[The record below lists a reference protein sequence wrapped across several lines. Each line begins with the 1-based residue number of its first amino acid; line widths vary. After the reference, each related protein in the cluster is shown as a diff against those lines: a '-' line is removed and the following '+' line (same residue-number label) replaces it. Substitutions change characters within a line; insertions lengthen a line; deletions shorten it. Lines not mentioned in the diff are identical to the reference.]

1 MDAFFYEHRD
11 ETLYIG
17 EMTHHPFPVHVH
29 EVAEVLCVTAGS
41 VRMNIGGVSY
51 RIGPGDIALVFP
63 LTPHGYE
70 EIEEGSLGL
79 VAIFP
84 PDIIPEY
91 NSTFHSLIPEHP
103 VICAADTGPDLMPV
117 IRRLHELDM
126 RSNLALCVGY
136 LHVLLAC
143 TLHSLTYQPVYD
155 YADRGLGNRILRY
168 VSDHAFE
175 DITLENASHALGIS
189 ASHLSHF
196 FAEKLRVNFRQFI
209 NTIRISKA
217 RLLMRDTSYT
227 LTMISDACGYA
238 NMRTFRRAFEKEI
251 GCLPSEYLTVL
262 QSRINSGETGSGFDE
277 GIT

>member
-17 EMTHHPFPVHVH
+17 EMTHYPFPVHVH
-29 EVAEVLCVTAGS
+29 DVVEVVCVTAGTIRLS
-41 VRMNIGGVSY
+41 INGISY
-51 RIGPGDIALVFP
+51 NLCPGDVAVVFP

-70 EIEEGSLGL
+70 QIGEGALGL
-79 VAIFP
+79 AAIFP

-91 NSTFHSLIPEHP
+91 NSTFHSLLPENP
-103 VICAADTGPDLMPV
+103 VLPASSAGPDLLPV
-117 IRRLHELDM
+117 IRRLHALDM
-126 RSNLALCVGY
+126 GESLPLCVAY

-143 TLHSLTYQPVYD
+143 VLHSLTYRPVYD
-155 YADRGLGNRILRY
+155 FADRGLGNRILRY

-175 DITLENASHALGIS
+175 DITLESASHALGIS

-227 LTMISDACGYA
+227 LTMVSDACGYA

-251 GCLPSEYLTVL
+251 GCLPSEYLAVL
-262 QSRINSGETGSGFDE
+262 RSRINGSETENEDNL
-277 GIT
+277 